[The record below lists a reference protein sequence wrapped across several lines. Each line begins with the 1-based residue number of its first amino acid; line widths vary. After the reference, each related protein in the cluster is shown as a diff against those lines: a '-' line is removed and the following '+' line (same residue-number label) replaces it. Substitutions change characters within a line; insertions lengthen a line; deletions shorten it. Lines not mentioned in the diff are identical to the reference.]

1 MCAVNGQ
8 QQQSQKMEGRQA
20 VLLEAKAMSQRGKS
34 ELVRA
39 GKQQPSGG
47 MRRLKA
53 IKIPVESISIV
64 YTHTQAD
71 VELRIANA
79 DEQFGKRR
87 LDDGALKF
95 GHVDDKRI
103 KARTQRAR
111 ARPSRSSRRNSPSR
125 RRAEA

>member
-71 VELRIANA
+71 ERKTSGHIDNNDVGGGSFCIFIERVETCC
-79 DEQFGKRR
+79 RR
-87 LDDGALKF
+87 
-95 GHVDDKRI
+95 
-103 KARTQRAR
+103 
-111 ARPSRSSRRNSPSR
+111 PRRDID
-125 RRAEA
+125 AE

>member
-64 YTHTQAD
+64 YTHIDNND
-71 VELRIANA
+71 VGGGSFCIFIERV
-79 DEQFGKRR
+79 ETCCRR
-87 LDDGALKF
+87 
-95 GHVDDKRI
+95 
-103 KARTQRAR
+103 
-111 ARPSRSSRRNSPSR
+111 PRRDID
-125 RRAEA
+125 AE